1 MLLKKHNQILG
12 ISFCDVLRVEP
23 LTADV
28 LIIIITESIY
38 SLWIKAQLSWVWVQK
53 LTYNNSNPA
62 LTTGGKAQ
70 GVAQRTL
77 KICIIKDEQN

>member
-1 MLLKKHNQILG
+1 MLLKKHDQILG
-12 ISFCDVLRVEP
+12 ISFCDVLQVEP

-38 SLWIKAQLSWVWVQK
+38 DSWIKAQLSWVWVQIW
-53 LTYNNSNPA
+53 TYVNSNPP

-70 GVAQRTL
+70 G
-77 KICIIKDEQN
+77 

>member
-1 MLLKKHNQILG
+1 MLLKKHNRILG

-28 LIIIITESIY
+28 LNIINTESIY
-38 SLWIKAQLSWVWVQK
+38 SLWIKAQLSWVLVQTW
-53 LTYNNSNPA
+53 TYNNSNPP

-70 GVAQRTL
+70 G
-77 KICIIKDEQN
+77 